1 LNDLWSTT
9 LALGHWAIYHRT
21 DYTPLLVILELVTV
35 QITGPTGNSHA
46 QHSPSCASLA
56 HADFSNVVLSF
67 DSCFRSC
74 RFLLEFHFAFPCLI
88 PVFELWST
96 TTNSLRTKLFAHVK
110 RSPFPLTMD
119 DHHLFTVIDFSSNMD
134 IVSDEQT
141 FPLALDGHPQ
151 PFAAVNF
158 SSHVDIVSD
167 EQLRGFHPIMSV
179 FPPDDE
185 RLSGS
190 LPMMAVPNPSILPLP
205 TPMECDPV
213 PTPLLDDLSDEQLQ
227 GLHPFMAVSN
237 TSFFP
242 PSFSSSSALTLNDV
256 QLADYFLRLFH

>member
-1 LNDLWSTT
+1 M
-9 LALGHWAIYHRT
+9 
-21 DYTPLLVILELVTV
+21 
-35 QITGPTGNSHA
+35 SH
-46 QHSPSCASLA
+46 SC
-56 HADFSNVVLSF
+56 
-67 DSCFRSC
+67 
-74 RFLLEFHFAFPCLI
+74 
-88 PVFELWST
+88 FELWST
-96 TTNSLRTKLFAHVK
+96 TTNSLRTKLFAHLK
-110 RSPFPLTMD
+110 RSPFPLAMD

-134 IVSDEQT
+134 VVSDEQT

-151 PFAAVNF
+151 PFAALNS
-158 SSHVDIVSD
+158 SSHVDIVSH

-190 LPMMAVPNPSILPLP
+190 LPTMAVANPSILPLP

-237 TSFFP
+237 TCFFP
-242 PSFSSSSALTLNDV
+242 PSFSSSSALTLDDV
-256 QLADYFLRLFH
+256 QPPNAPTDRIIVPEPLFTSFMVDSPPQNFLQQSISQPVRVRDQF